1 MLLAIDVG
9 NSNISIGCI
18 REDELLFEVR
28 IATDQAR
35 TSDQYG
41 VEIKNMLEASGVSRE
56 DIHDCIISSVV
67 PPVFNSVWAGVYKIL
82 GRRPMVVEHT
92 MDTGL
97 ELCLDMPSQVGADR
111 IVVAV
116 AALEKYEAPLI
127 IIDMGTATTME
138 VVEPGG
144 KYMGGVIIPGVR
156 VSLDALT
163 GRTAQ
168 LPAISLGRP
177 GKVISTNTADCM
189 RSGIMYGNACML
201 DGMIDKMEK
210 ELGHAATVIA
220 TGGLAPFI
228 TPLCS
233 HQVHLEPDLLLRGLN
248 TLYKRNKDKRA
259 E

>member
-1 MLLAIDVG
+1 MLLAIDIG

-18 REDELLFEVR
+18 REEEICFEVR
-28 IATDQAR
+28 IATDRAR

-41 VEIKNMLEASGVSRE
+41 VEIKSMLEANDVRKE
-56 DIHDCIISSVV
+56 DIRDCIISSVV
-67 PPVFNSVWAGVYKIL
+67 PPVLTAVLTGVYKMI
-82 GRRPMVVEHT
+82 GIRPMVVEHT
-92 MDTGL
+92 MNTGL

-116 AALEKYEAPLI
+116 AALERYEAPLI

-138 VVEPGG
+138 VVEPGAR
-144 KYMGGVIIPGVR
+144 YMGGVIIPGIR

-177 GKVISTNTADCM
+177 GKVVASNTADCM

-201 DGMIDKMEK
+201 DGMIDLMRE
-210 ELGHAATVIA
+210 ELGHESTVIA

-228 TPLCS
+228 TPLCR
-233 HQVHLEPDLLLRGLN
+233 HEIHMEPELLLRGLN
-248 TLYKRNKDKRA
+248 ILYKRNKKA